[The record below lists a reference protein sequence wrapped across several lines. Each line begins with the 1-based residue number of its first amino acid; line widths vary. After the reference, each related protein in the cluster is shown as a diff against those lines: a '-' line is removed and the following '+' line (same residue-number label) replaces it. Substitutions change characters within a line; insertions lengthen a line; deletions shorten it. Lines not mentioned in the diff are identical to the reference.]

1 MATVLTQHQ
10 KFRKAKT
17 TIEQLPA
24 LASEVGM
31 VEFIERMNVLE
42 QIRNIWARGGKV
54 TVSKQSTSSNIAE
67 CEIGRF
73 AFFRPNDALSVCLSL

>member
-10 KFRKAKT
+10 KFGKAKT

-54 TVSKQSTSSNIAE
+54 TVSEQSKSSNIAE

-73 AFFRPNDALSVCLSL
+73 AFFRPNDALSACLSL

>member
-17 TIEQLPA
+17 TIEQLPT
-24 LASEVGM
+24 LAYEVGM

-42 QIRNIWARGGKV
+42 HANKEYMGKKRN
-54 TVSKQSTSSNIAE
+54 SNCQRAVNI
-67 CEIGRF
+67 
-73 AFFRPNDALSVCLSL
+73 